1 MNDAK
6 AFVEGLE
13 NPEMYT
19 EESLNALNEAIE
31 LAEEVLASE
40 TATQDEIDAA
50 MQRVKAARRNL
61 TPKKPA
67 VDTKTL
73 EDEVAKARELVKDT
87 ATYTQESLKALQA
100 AIDAA
105 QKVLDDADAGKRR

>member
-1 MNDAK
+1 
-6 AFVEGLE
+6 
-13 NPEMYT
+13 MYT

-31 LAEEVLASE
+31 SAEIVLASE

-50 MQRVKAARRNL
+50 MQRVKVARRNL

-73 EDEVAKARELVKDT
+73 EDEVAKARRTCERHSNL
-87 ATYTQESLKALQA
+87 YTRVSESSS
-100 AIDAA
+100 
-105 QKVLDDADAGKRR
+105 GSY

>member
-1 MNDAK
+1 MPLTK
-6 AFVEGLE
+6 
-13 NPEMYT
+13 
-19 EESLNALNEAIE
+19 AIE

-73 EDEVAKARELVKDT
+73 EDEVAKARELSERRSDL
-87 ATYTQESLKALQA
+87 YTRVSESSS
-100 AIDAA
+100 
-105 QKVLDDADAGKRR
+105 GSY